1 MSRDAEETG
10 RVLTKSFMFQG
21 EDLYVNIDAKWCD
34 IRVKIVEAEADIS
47 DGPVGLSD
55 GPDILRPLPGYG
67 RNEPVPLSGDHV
79 RVKLQ
84 WG

>member
-34 IRVKIVEAEADIS
+34 IRIKIVEAEADIS
-47 DGPVGLSD
+47 NGPEGLSD
-55 GPDILRPLPGYG
+55 GPDILRPLPEY
-67 RNEPVPLSGDHV
+67 RCN
-79 RVKLQ
+79 
-84 WG
+84 

>member
-1 MSRDAEETG
+1 MSLDAEEVG
-10 RVLTKSFMFQG
+10 RVRTKPFMFQG

-55 GPDILRPLPGYG
+55 GPDILRPLPEY
-67 RNEPVPLSGDHV
+67 RCN
-79 RVKLQ
+79 
-84 WG
+84 